1 MRYLFLT
8 LAMACAACDS
18 PSITMAGATKTV
30 VQVEQSTFSV
40 YQLGDRVE
48 VIRTN
53 IEYGRDA
60 KGIMARAIAAIPLAT
75 GCEVVP
81 GSLDGDPALLTAK
94 VHCPT

>member
-1 MRYLFLT
+1 
-8 LAMACAACDS
+8 
-18 PSITMAGATKTV
+18 MAGATKTV

-60 KGIMARAIAAIPLAT
+60 KGIMERAIAAIPLAT